1 MVESLAVPLDPHPSH
16 QSLNHTPTSLIFASF
31 SSRKLQRVRN
41 NLHEIW
47 QQMLIAVRE
56 IAALTGLMICGECSE
71 AQTVKGNEMSDGSAS
86 VRIIILLPTL
96 SLSPT
101 RRFASSAHTG
111 TRAG

>member
-1 MVESLAVPLDPHPSH
+1 MVKSLAVPLDPHPSH

-31 SSRKLQRVRN
+31 SSRKSPWIVAN
-41 NLHEIW
+41 NLQEIW

-86 VRIIILLPTL
+86 VRIIVLFPTL
-96 SLSPT
+96 PPT
-101 RRFASSAHTG
+101 LRFASSAHTG